1 MSTMEKKRFKFLKPE
16 DIRKLDSF
24 EFAPRALVEGYLAGR
39 HKSRARG
46 SSIEFRDFRQY
57 VAGDDRALI
66 DWRVFARTDRYYL
79 RTYEQETNMDCH
91 IFLDS
96 SASMGFGKKL
106 TKLEYA
112 SFFVAA
118 LCYLVVRSSDRVSL
132 QIFDE
137 TVRNFFP
144 PGSTGGHLRNLMHAL
159 ETNVPGK
166 RTSIAQALRKS
177 FPLLKRKGTLIVVS
191 DFFDEPAA
199 VFAALNPYLHRGM
212 KICLFHVLTPEEL
225 ELENRGLVTFLD
237 MENGRRI
244 VAHTANL
251 QKLYGQAMSAHISA
265 LRELS
270 VRRNIEYVMASTD
283 THYFTLFD
291 RLTR

>member
-1 MSTMEKKRFKFLKPE
+1 MARSLFKFLKPE
-16 DIRKLDSF
+16 DIRKLESF

-57 VAGDDRALI
+57 VPGDDRAMI
-66 DWRVFARTDRYYL
+66 DWRVYARTDRYYL

-91 IFLDS
+91 VFLDS
-96 SASMGFGKKL
+96 SASMGFGHKL

-112 SFFVAA
+112 SFFAAA

-137 TVRNFFP
+137 NIRNFFP
-144 PGSTGGHLRNLMHAL
+144 PGSTGLHLHNLMHAL
-159 ETNVPGK
+159 ESNFPGNK
-166 RTSIAQALRKS
+166 TSVSQALKKS

-191 DFFDEPAA
+191 DFFDDPAA
-199 VFAALNPYLHRGM
+199 VFAALSPYLHRGM
-212 KICLFHVLTPEEL
+212 RIYLFHVLTPEEL
-225 ELENRGLVTFLD
+225 DLEERGLITFLD
-237 MENGRRI
+237 METKQKV

-251 QKLYGQAMSAHISA
+251 RKMYRQAIQDHING

-270 VRRNIEYVMASTD
+270 VRRNIEYVVARTD
-283 THYFTLFD
+283 THYFKLFD
-291 RLTR
+291 KLTR